1 MSHIQPNEI
10 QHEQPQLNDQ
20 LTDLYKKAA
29 AFLYMNNKE
38 EAEKV
43 LNKYNELA
51 FPSSKKT
58 DQQ

>member
-1 MSHIQPNEI
+1 MSHIQPNKI

-29 AFLYMNNKE
+29 IFLYMQNKE

-51 FPSSKKT
+51 FPSSSKKA
-58 DQQ
+58 DQ